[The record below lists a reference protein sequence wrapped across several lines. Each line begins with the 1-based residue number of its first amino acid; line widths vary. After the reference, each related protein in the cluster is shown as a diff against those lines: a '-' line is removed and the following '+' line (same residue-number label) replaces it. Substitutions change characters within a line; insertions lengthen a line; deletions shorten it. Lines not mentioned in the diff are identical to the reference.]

1 LTKRLEKIHNFLTIA
16 QQNKTESKNRV
27 SMEHQLVYFG
37 NKTLKETAHEV
48 ANVDSG
54 ISDIIDL
61 MFKIMYKANGIGLAA
76 PQIGLSSR
84 IIVIDTRE
92 KDGSP
97 LALINPVIKE
107 KSNTQVEYEEGCLS
121 LPGIMADVTRP
132 ERVLVTGLDLS
143 GKEAAIEA
151 SGLLA
156 RVFQH
161 EIDHLNGI
169 LFIDHIED
177 DQRSEL
183 KYQLKKIKKLNK
195 SGD

>member
-1 LTKRLEKIHNFLTIA
+1 
-16 QQNKTESKNRV
+16 
-27 SMEHQLVYFG
+27 MEHQLVYFG

>member
-1 LTKRLEKIHNFLTIA
+1 
-16 QQNKTESKNRV
+16 
-27 SMEHQLVYFG
+27 
-37 NKTLKETAHEV
+37 LKETAREV
-48 ANVDSG
+48 ANVDSE
-54 ISDIIDL
+54 ISDIIDS
-61 MFKIMYKANGIGLAA
+61 MFKIMYKANGVGLAA
-76 PQIGLSSR
+76 TQIGLSSR
-84 IIVIDTRE
+84 IIVIDTKE

-97 LALINPVIKE
+97 IALINPVIRE
-107 KSNTQVEYEEGCLS
+107 KSNTQVDYEEGCLS

-132 ERVLVTGLDLS
+132 ERVLVTGLYPN

-151 SGLLA
+151 TGFLA

-183 KYQLKKIKKLNK
+183 KHQLKKIKKLNK